1 MEDVLQFIQEN
12 AGIWGLAA
20 VFVAAA
26 LEYLLPPLP
35 ADTVVL
41 SGPSLVV
48 AGAWSFASVATA
60 AVLGGLLGALIHF
73 ELGRSIPRKDG
84 QVRGQKYLNRIAGEG
99 ALERFFEAF
108 RKHGMWV
115 IAFNRAF
122 PGVRAV
128 TFIAAGCAGLP
139 RGKTMA
145 YGLISNV
152 AWTLA
157 LLGLGVSVG
166 ANWEKIQA
174 VFAVYKTAVYSL
186 GGIGLT
192 VFVVYKILRRRRP
205 RGEE

>member
-1 MEDVLQFIQEN
+1 M
-12 AGIWGLAA
+12 AA

-41 SGPSLVV
+41 SGSLLVL
-48 AGAWSFASVATA
+48 AGAWSFAAVALS
-60 AVLGGLLGALIHF
+60 AVLGGLLGALVHF
-73 ELGRSIPRKDG
+73 EIGRGLATKDG
-84 QVRGQKYLNRIAGEG
+84 KVRGQKYLERIAGEG
-99 ALERFFEAF
+99 AMARFFGAF

-139 RGKTMA
+139 RMKTMA

-152 AWTLA
+152 GWTLA

-192 VFVVYKILRRRRP
+192 VFVLYKILRRRRP